1 MGPENRGNFSLDYQ
15 SMMYEG
21 VVYPPFIKAEAL
33 NELREKHTLR
43 SSDIVIATFPKCGT
57 TWLQQIVLT
66 LLNEADLEGANLR
79 DANLTNTNFSEA
91 ILSEADLEGT
101 LLVGTIFEDAE
112 MPEKEIF

>member
-1 MGPENRGNFSLDYQ
+1 MQ
-15 SMMYEG
+15 
-21 VVYPPFIKAEAL
+21 
-33 NELREKHTLR
+33 
-43 SSDIVIATFPKCGT
+43 
-57 TWLQQIVLT
+57 
-66 LLNEADLEGANLR
+66 